1 MRPREAAP
9 SVIATT
15 LTNAATAVV
24 GAPASDPDTAN
35 NTASVDTDPAAPD
48 DTIFE
53 NGFDPPA

>member
-1 MRPREAAP
+1 M
-9 SVIATT
+9 IATT